1 MLFKTIKKKK
11 VSANE
16 IAKPIAKVE
25 LLFPSPCEAWCL
37 LMFELGGAHPKKK
50 KKQTTETVRGNLKSL
65 CSGASPARFTYLWG
79 GKGELPFPWGFEKD
93 DGESKRG
100 KRNAFS
106 LDQRKAVGMIL
117 TYSVFLCF
125 VLKVLFYIFWSLVL
139 QLNVEFFSFLFLFYF
154 LIERILWFSVKPHMN
169 QP

>member
-1 MLFKTIKKKK
+1 MMFTY
-11 VSANE
+11 VW
-16 IAKPIAKVE
+16 VRWC
-25 LLFPSPCEAWCL
+25 PS
-37 LMFELGGAHPKKK
+37 KKK
-50 KKQTTETVRGNLKSL
+50 KKQTTETERGNLKSL

>member
-1 MLFKTIKKKK
+1 M
-11 VSANE
+11 
-16 IAKPIAKVE
+16 
-25 LLFPSPCEAWCL
+25 
-37 LMFELGGAHPKKK
+37 
-50 KKQTTETVRGNLKSL
+50 
-65 CSGASPARFTYLWG
+65 
-79 GKGELPFPWGFEKD
+79 
-93 DGESKRG
+93 
-100 KRNAFS
+100 
-106 LDQRKAVGMIL
+106 GMIL